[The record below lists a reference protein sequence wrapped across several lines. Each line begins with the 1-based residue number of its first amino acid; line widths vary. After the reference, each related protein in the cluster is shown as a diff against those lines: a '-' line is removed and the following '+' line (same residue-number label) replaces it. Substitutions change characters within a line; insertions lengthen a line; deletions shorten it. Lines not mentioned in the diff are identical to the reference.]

1 MNVFFSP
8 PTEIDVGNYFS
19 NYTQLHTSYFASNYT
34 QIDMSLIIPGG
45 VLTWAKASS
54 ALSNINACRL
64 HQSVEAAIPAGNPSH
79 QINPDPNFT
88 FETISGQNI
97 FTSYFKSPSVY
108 LNNYQDPRITA
119 ITNEI
124 LSFVYGDEKFN
135 EEKQKLE
142 TQYIPKKII
151 VSKKQNGKIAGYC
164 YFNDDNIYAF
174 EFDDKVDF
182 SSSSS
187 SNSSSLTMSQSSNSS
202 NSSSQ
207 KQLSSESSASSQSSM
222 SSGSSSSVSLSS
234 STCSSFY
241 NSSSSSTISASSYS
255 SISSLSS
262 MSTGSSSTL
271 SSISSRSSYSSS
283 STS

>member
-174 EFDDKVDF
+174 EFEDKINY

-187 SNSSSLTMSQSSNSS
+187 SHSSSLTISGSSM
-202 NSSSQ
+202 SSSSSTQ
-207 KQLSSESSASSQSSM
+207 KKMSSQSSVTSLSSL
-222 SSGSSSSVSLSS
+222 SSGSSSTLSLSS
-234 STCSSFY
+234 STCSSFF
-241 NSSSSSTISASSYS
+241 NSSSSTQS
-255 SISSLSS
+255 SSLSS
-262 MSTGSSSTL
+262 STVESN
-271 SSISSRSSYSSS
+271 SSRSSASS
-283 STS
+283 STILN